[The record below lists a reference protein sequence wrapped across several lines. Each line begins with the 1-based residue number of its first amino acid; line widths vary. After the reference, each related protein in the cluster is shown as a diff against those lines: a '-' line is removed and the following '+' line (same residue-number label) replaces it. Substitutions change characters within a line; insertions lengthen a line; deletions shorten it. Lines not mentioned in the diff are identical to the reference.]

1 MRNCWVFFLAILGC
15 QTEVTPEEV
24 FQAAKEK
31 FYEADEVSFSHEMLW
46 ENPYLGEVDTVMR
59 QLVFQKNLNIY
70 YDYNYIA
77 KRATYELSYLDDI
90 LISIN
95 HKDSTHTFY
104 SEETD
109 WDYENRAGNN
119 SFLDFSLANLLKKDP
134 WIYKQDTAINLKKY
148 LDFFQVDMDT
158 TIDAKKVGE
167 DYGVKGYPTFYLIDE
182 NGKIEEVFEGFD
194 DGLIEKI
201 KKGS

>member
-1 MRNCWVFFLAILGC
+1 MRDCWVFILAILGC
-15 QTEVTPEEV
+15 QTEMKPEEV

-31 FYEADEVSFSHEMLW
+31 SYEVDEVSFSHEMLC
-46 ENPYLGEVDTVMR
+46 EVPYLGEVDTVIH
-59 QLVFQKNLNIY
+59 QLIFQKNLNTH
-70 YDYNYIA
+70 YDYKYIV

-95 HKDSTHTFY
+95 HQDSTLTFY

-109 WDYENRAGNN
+109 WDYENRKGNN
-119 SFLDFSLANLLKKDP
+119 SFLDFSPANLLKKDP

-158 TIDAKKVGE
+158 TIGDKTVGE
-167 DYGVKGYPTFYLIDE
+167 AYGVSGYPTFYLIDE
-182 NGKIEEVFEGFD
+182 SGKIEEVFEGFND
-194 DGLIEKI
+194 YLIDKI